1 MTRLAA
7 LLTLA
12 LLAGCTSK
20 STVDAGVVMNGRCRC
35 DGDALCVQQVSN
47 AGARPVA
54 CVTTAQNQPSCAALA
69 TATRSCWP
77 SPTVSGLCLCSG
89 SDSLADN
96 R

>member
-1 MTRLAA
+1 
-7 LLTLA
+7 
-12 LLAGCTSK
+12 
-20 STVDAGVVMNGRCRC
+20 VINGRCRC
-35 DGDALCVQQVSN
+35 DGDAICVQQVSN
-47 AGARPVA
+47 AGPRPVA
-54 CVTTAQNQPSCAALA
+54 CVTAALNQPSCAALA